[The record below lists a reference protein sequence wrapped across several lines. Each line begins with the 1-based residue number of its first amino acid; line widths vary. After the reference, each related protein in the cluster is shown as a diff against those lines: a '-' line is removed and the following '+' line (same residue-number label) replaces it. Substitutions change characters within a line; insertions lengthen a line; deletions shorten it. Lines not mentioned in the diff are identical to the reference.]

1 MVDPSSNEEEA
12 IKTMKLY
19 THVERIKNELSARG
33 MLQSDS
39 IDPIALSE
47 IDSMH
52 YEGNNA
58 IDDAITAMKLTSSS
72 KKVLDV
78 GSGFGGIS
86 RVLCTKSHCKVTA
99 LELQPDISEMGD
111 YLTNKCKLES
121 LVKHVTGDILHCNL
135 DKLGNGKFSYDGI
148 VSILVFL
155 HIQDKAHLLSNCAAM
170 LKVGGSIFIEDYYC
184 ISNFTESEAKSL
196 ADDVFSKDLPT
207 KEEYISHL
215 EKSGFHN
222 IQFIDKSSKWSTYV
236 NNRVAAF
243 IANRSN
249 FEKIHGEPTYLGL
262 LHFYEAVMK
271 LFNGKNLGGVRII
284 AEKM

>member
-1 MVDPSSNEEEA
+1 
-12 IKTMKLY
+12 
-19 THVERIKNELSARG
+19 

-58 IDDAITAMKLTSSS
+58 IDDAIITMKLTSSS
-72 KKVLDV
+72 TVLDV

-86 RVLCTKSHCKVTA
+86 RVICTKSHCKVTA
-99 LELQPDISEMGD
+99 FELQLDISEMGE

-121 LVKHVTGDILHCNL
+121 LVKHVTGDILNCNL
-135 DKLGNGKFSYDGI
+135 DKLGNGKSSYDGI
-148 VSILVFL
+148 VSVLVFL
-155 HIQDKAHLLSNCAAM
+155 HIPDKAPLLTNCAAM
-170 LKVGGSIFIEDYYC
+170 LKSGGTIFIEDYYC
-184 ISNFTESEAKSL
+184 ISKFTESEAKSL

-215 EKSGFHN
+215 EESGFHN
-222 IQFIDKSSKWSTYV
+222 IQFIDKTSKWRTYV
-236 NNRVAAF
+236 IDRVAAF

-249 FEKIHGEPTYLGL
+249 FEKIHGELTYLGL